1 MVRESFLLYKSFYE
15 PIKSLSLEAKGALLE
30 AIYEYQVSGVEPPNT
45 SPAYMAFLFFKN
57 QFRLDDIKYNETCE
71 ANKKNIGKR
80 WNKKNTNLYE
90 RIPSDT
96 KHTYNEKE
104 NVTEK
109 ENEKE
114 KEKENVNEKEKDI
127 VIPHSLQLFVK
138 NLKEVSR
145 IKTQLTAENCQ
156 TLISNHGEEMVKE
169 ILLAMENTKGITNK
183 YTSVYLTINSWALR
197 RKSDVRITDP
207 GATQIKRTLK
217 PITHDQL

>member
-1 MVRESFLLYKSFYE
+1 MVRESFLLYQSYYE

-109 ENEKE
+109 E
-114 KEKENVNEKEKDI
+114 NEKEKDI